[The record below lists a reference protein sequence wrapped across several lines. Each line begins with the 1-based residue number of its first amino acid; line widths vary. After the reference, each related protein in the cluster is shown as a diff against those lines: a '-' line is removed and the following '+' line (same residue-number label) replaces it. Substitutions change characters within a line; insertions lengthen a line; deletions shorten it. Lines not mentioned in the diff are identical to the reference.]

1 MKSPA
6 MKYALGM
13 TRWIAFLFLAVSL
26 WAANYKLY
34 LKEGGFHVVR
44 EHKVVEDR
52 VRYYS
57 TERGE
62 WEEIPLALVDLQKTD
77 KELKARAD
85 ALAEEKQI
93 VAEEA
98 AALREMRKI
107 IASIPEEPGVYKLIE
122 GKMTALKVAESAMV
136 TDKKRQVLK
145 VLSPLPIVA
154 GKSTIE
160 LAGMNSV
167 TVFSERRPEFYIRLS
182 GVQQFGLVVLTP
194 NEKRKSRIVETVQVV
209 PVSKELFEE
218 RKELEIFRQQLGE
231 GLYKIWAQEDMPVGE
246 YAWLEFTEG
255 KANPQIW
262 DFRIQ

>member
-1 MKSPA
+1 
-6 MKYALGM
+6 MKYAFGM
-13 TRWIAFLFLAVSL
+13 VRLLAFLLLACSL
-26 WAANYKLY
+26 FAANYKLH
-34 LKEGGFHVVR
+34 LREGGFHVVR
-44 EHKVVEDR
+44 EHKVIEDR

-57 TERGE
+57 VERGD
-62 WEEIPLALVDLQKTD
+62 WEEIPVALVDLAKTE

-98 AALREMRKI
+98 AALRELRKI
-107 IASIPEEPGVYKLIE
+107 VASIPEEPGVYKIID

-145 VLSPLPIVA
+145 VLTPIPIVA

-160 LAGMNSV
+160 LAGTTSA

-182 GVQQFGLVVLTP
+182 TVQQFGLVVLTP
-194 NEKRKSRIVETVQVV
+194 NEKRKSRIVETVQVI

-218 RKELEIFRQQLGE
+218 RQELEIFRQQLGE

>member
-1 MKSPA
+1 
-6 MKYALGM
+6 MKYSLGM
-13 TRWIAFLFLAVSL
+13 ARFVILLLAAFSL

-34 LKEGGFHVVR
+34 LKEGGAHIVR
-44 EHKVVEDR
+44 EHQVIEDR

-57 TERGE
+57 TERGD
-62 WEEIPLALVDLQKTD
+62 WEEIPLALVDLKKTE
-77 KELKARAD
+77 KELKSRQD

-98 AALREMRKI
+98 AALREMRRI
-107 IASIPEEPGVYKLIE
+107 VASIPEEPGVYKIID
-122 GKMTALKVAESAMV
+122 GKMTALKIAESTLV

-145 VLSPLPIVA
+145 VITPIPIVA

-160 LAGMNSV
+160 LSGTTSA

-182 GVQQFGLVVLTP
+182 QVQQFGLVALTP
-194 NEKRKSRIVETVQVV
+194 NEKKKSRIVETVQVI

-231 GLYKIWAQEDMPVGE
+231 GLYKIWPQEDLTVGE

>member
-1 MKSPA
+1 
-6 MKYALGM
+6 MKYSLGM
-13 TRWIAFLFLAVSL
+13 GRLIAFVLFASCLM
-26 WAANYKLY
+26 AANYKLY
-34 LKEGGFHVVR
+34 LREGGFHVVR
-44 EHKVVEDR
+44 EHKLVEDR

-57 TERGE
+57 TERGD
-62 WEEIPLALVDLQKTD
+62 WEEIPVALVDLIKTQR
-77 KELKARAD
+77 ELKSRED

-107 IASIPEEPGVYKLIE
+107 VASIPEEPGVYKVID
-122 GKMTALKVAESAMV
+122 GKMTALKIAESSIV

-145 VLSPLPIVA
+145 VITPIPIVA

-160 LAGMNSV
+160 LTGTTSA

-182 GVQQFGLVVLTP
+182 AVQQFGLVQLTP
-194 NEKRKSRIVETVQVV
+194 NEKKKSRIVETVQVI

-231 GLYKIWAQEDMPVGE
+231 GLYKIWAQEDMAVGE